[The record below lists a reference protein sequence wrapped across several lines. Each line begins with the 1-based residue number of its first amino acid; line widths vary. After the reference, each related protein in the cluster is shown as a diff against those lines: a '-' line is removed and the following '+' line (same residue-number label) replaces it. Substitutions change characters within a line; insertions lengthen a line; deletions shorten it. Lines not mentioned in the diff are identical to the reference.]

1 MKRRNKFNLS
11 SFKNFTCDMGQ
22 LVPVYCKEV
31 LPGDSWEMDTS
42 LFMRLAPLNGPVMH
56 PCHVHTHTFF
66 VPNRLT
72 WSDWENFITGGPDGL
87 SAPSFP
93 VISAPPTTGFAVGSL
108 ADYLGIKPGVT
119 GRDFSALPFRAY
131 ALIYNELY
139 RDQDLVPPLP
149 ISLASGAD
157 TTTNTTLVNAAWD
170 KDYFTS
176 SRPWEQKGAE
186 VLLPLVGVAP
196 VKGIGFNAVTG
207 STTNPTAIRESGNV
221 SVTSY
226 PTAVSLA
233 DSATVNATRIKTA
246 GSGTSSYPDIYVEG
260 DEFEAPS
267 ANEFRFQFAWQR
279 VLEARARFGS
289 RYTELLRAWGVKS
302 SDARLQRPEYLGGS
316 KETIQFSEVLGT
328 VNNADTQLG
337 QLGGHGLGSSRSKR
351 FRRFFEEHGY
361 VITLAFV
368 RPITIYADGV
378 ERHWNRRTR
387 EEFWQPELQHIGQ
400 QTIKNKEVYLAHPDP
415 DGSFGFQDRFDEHR
429 RSESS
434 IAAEFRTYY
443 DYMSLARLFGSAP
456 ALNASFVTCSPSK
469 DIYQSTGTH
478 GLIVMAHTRC
488 MARRLVAKTGYSYL
502 K

>member
-72 WSDWENFITGGPDGL
+72 WNDWENFITGGPDGL

-157 TTTNTTLVNAAWD
+157 ITTNTTLVNAAWD

-196 VKGIGFNAVTG
+196 VKGIGFNGTLG
-207 STTNPTAIRESGNV
+207 TNSARTSMRESGDTSPVLSTSNSFWAKITPWST
-221 SVTSY
+221 SVAIVLSLPLSETS
-226 PTAVSLA
+226 T
-233 DSATVNATRIKTA
+233 
-246 GSGTSSYPDIYVEG
+246 
-260 DEFEAPS
+260 
-267 ANEFRFQFAWQR
+267 
-279 VLEARARFGS
+279 
-289 RYTELLRAWGVKS
+289 
-302 SDARLQRPEYLGGS
+302 
-316 KETIQFSEVLGT
+316 
-328 VNNADTQLG
+328 
-337 QLGGHGLGSSRSKR
+337 
-351 FRRFFEEHGY
+351 
-361 VITLAFV
+361 
-368 RPITIYADGV
+368 PI
-378 ERHWNRRTR
+378 N
-387 EEFWQPELQHIGQ
+387 L
-400 QTIKNKEVYLAHPDP
+400 
-415 DGSFGFQDRFDEHR
+415 S
-429 RSESS
+429 
-434 IAAEFRTYY
+434 
-443 DYMSLARLFGSAP
+443 
-456 ALNASFVTCSPSK
+456 
-469 DIYQSTGTH
+469 
-478 GLIVMAHTRC
+478 
-488 MARRLVAKTGYSYL
+488 
-502 K
+502 